1 MVAAADGG
9 RWARVLE
16 LGREKRVSGGAVG
29 EVAGGVGAFYRAGG
43 EGAEAVGEGA
53 RPAAINGAISSGG
66 RKWGGETGSRGGE
79 GGSGDDSLCHGRGG
93 GAAAGRRDGCPK
105 HAAWRFQPGRRQRLD
120 DPRRKTVGNRAESR
134 VG

>member
-79 GGSGDDSLCHGRGG
+79 GGGGDDSLCHGRGG
-93 GAAAGRRDGCPK
+93 VLQRGGEMAAQSTRRGGSNRDGDGSWMTHGGRR
-105 HAAWRFQPGRRQRLD
+105 
-120 DPRRKTVGNRAESR
+120 
-134 VG
+134 